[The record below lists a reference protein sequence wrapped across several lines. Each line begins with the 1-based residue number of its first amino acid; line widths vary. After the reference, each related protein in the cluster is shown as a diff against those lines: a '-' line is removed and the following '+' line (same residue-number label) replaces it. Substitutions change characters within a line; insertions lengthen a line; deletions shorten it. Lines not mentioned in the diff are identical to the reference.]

1 MNHNAIAQRIESR
14 TSKIINLRR
23 KGSDLKLTKWKK
35 LQIFMEAGN
44 GLSLVGTKNEKKKSE
59 KKIRERWMRFNREFG
74 EKNCRNLKERY
85 TSELD

>member
-1 MNHNAIAQRIESR
+1 
-14 TSKIINLRR
+14 
-23 KGSDLKLTKWKK
+23 
-35 LQIFMEAGN
+35 MEARN
-44 GLSLVGTKNEKKKSE
+44 GLSLVGTENQKKKKSE

>member
-1 MNHNAIAQRIESR
+1 
-14 TSKIINLRR
+14 
-23 KGSDLKLTKWKK
+23 
-35 LQIFMEAGN
+35 MEVGN
-44 GLSLVGTKNEKKKSE
+44 GLSLVGTKNEKKKSQ